1 MKNMVLLVI
10 DVQNALVED
19 QPYRCEEVI
28 QNIKSLIDT
37 ARSNDVEVLYV
48 CHDDGKGSEL
58 EKGTYGW
65 QVYDLIAPVQGEK
78 IIDKNFNS
86 AFHRT
91 KLRDYL
97 EEKKIK
103 SLMII
108 GMQTEYCVDTTIKSA
123 FDYEYKMYIP
133 EGANTTFD
141 NDRLSGEVIHRFY
154 NQDIWDKRFADVIS
168 MDEALKIIKN
178 K

>member
-37 ARSNDVEVLYV
+37 ARSNDIEVLYV

-91 KLRDYL
+91 ILRDYL
-97 EEKKIK
+97 
-103 SLMII
+103 
-108 GMQTEYCVDTTIKSA
+108 V
-123 FDYEYKMYIP
+123 
-133 EGANTTFD
+133 
-141 NDRLSGEVIHRFY
+141 
-154 NQDIWDKRFADVIS
+154 
-168 MDEALKIIKN
+168 
-178 K
+178 